1 MGRLDDAAK
10 RKVVELRE
18 AGLSFRKIK
27 AVLELENIKVSAQ
40 AIYLF
45 LKEFQS
51 KPPSEQAG
59 GGGVMAA
66 PVSVEANA
74 IAGHSGGWTD
84 QPMWTLVREAP
95 RGSGYGPPV
104 DSTSRVGTPQAVTGN
119 PPRPS
124 VAGGSSG
131 TAVQSGREAGKDE
144 EEIQIVSVTSLARGG
159 PHRGLQAS
167 GMGVGL
173 AAASPRR
180 RVAMSPASNPTLA
193 ARKRLLDKALMH
205 KTRIREALPQSDQQG
220 ASLYRKDPS
229 CLLSSD
235 VRKLTVMPQAP
246 SFSLNSPRPPLVRS
260 RFGGQPPAGV
270 ARRIFQ
276 QRAGVSVRSMH
287 PPLQRDPSSCPAIRV
302 VNPVPSPPSAQAAG
316 MGAVRSQPGLQEPAM
331 WSGLQEQV
339 QTLAVELRSLGM
351 AVRLL
356 AEQQGRLEREQ
367 SQQTQVQR
375 QILSTLQGIASR
387 LAPGRQSHCS
397 RTPPPPGP
405 PTYNQ
410 VPFEPPLSS
419 YAQCSPAHPKTC
431 ESDGL
436 AQEALD
442 AYKLAG
448 LSPRGTN
455 GFQACSSADSFP
467 AGHTS
472 TQSQAPVQMRT
483 LTYTQ
488 GQTPTYSQ
496 SYVETQSPAP
506 EGHFQSCGPPPRP
519 SSSPGSPL
527 PVSSHDPQ
535 LNIIKVETL

>member
-1 MGRLDDAAK
+1 M
-10 RKVVELRE
+10 
-18 AGLSFRKIK
+18 
-27 AVLELENIKVSAQ
+27 
-40 AIYLF
+40 
-45 LKEFQS
+45 
-51 KPPSEQAG
+51 
-59 GGGVMAA
+59 
-66 PVSVEANA
+66 
-74 IAGHSGGWTD
+74 
-84 QPMWTLVREAP
+84 
-95 RGSGYGPPV
+95 
-104 DSTSRVGTPQAVTGN
+104 
-119 PPRPS
+119 
-124 VAGGSSG
+124 
-131 TAVQSGREAGKDE
+131 AVQSGREAGKDE

-159 PHRGLQAS
+159 HHRGLQAS

-173 AAASPRR
+173 AAANARR
-180 RVAMSPASNPTLA
+180 RVALSPASNPTLA

-205 KTRIREALPQSDQQG
+205 KTRIREAVPQSDQQG

-260 RFGGQPPAGV
+260 RFGGQPPASV

-276 QRAGVSVRSMH
+276 TRAGVSVRSMH
-287 PPLQRDPSSCPAIRV
+287 PPLQRDPSSCPAVRV
-302 VNPVPSPPSAQAAG
+302 ANPVPSPPSAQAAG
-316 MGAVRSQPGLQEPAM
+316 MGAVRSQPGLQE
-331 WSGLQEQV
+331 QV
-339 QTLAVELRSLGM
+339 QTLGVELRGLGM

-367 SQQTQVQR
+367 AQQTQVQR

-387 LAPGRQSHCS
+387 LAPGKQSHCS

-431 ESDGL
+431 ELDGL
-436 AQEALD
+436 AQEPLD

-448 LSPRGTN
+448 LSPRGSN
-455 GFQACSSADSFP
+455 GFQACSSTDSFP

-472 TQSQAPVQMRT
+472 AQVQMRT

-496 SYVETQSPAP
+496 SYVETQSQAP
-506 EGHFQSCGPPPRP
+506 EDHFQSGGPPPRP
-519 SSSPGSPL
+519 SSSPGSPP